1 MAYFIFT
8 NNSDNIEGT
17 LYRIAENQFD
27 LDNLNIDKSIYKII
41 EDSQLNFEDVKCG
54 LKTVLKYNNNTI
66 IYENAPA
73 ILIKDKINKNGIM
86 IRSAKEELN
95 DIVSSYKEQIKQ
107 FIKNNPNHLLLNR
120 WNNYYNQLNSLNLDN
135 ITYPF
140 TKTLEQY
147 FKDQNQTYLNPL
159 QIP

>member
-120 WNNYYNQLNSLNLDN
+120 WNNYYNQ
-135 ITYPF
+135 
-140 TKTLEQY
+140 
-147 FKDQNQTYLNPL
+147 
-159 QIP
+159 

>member
-95 DIVSSYKEQIKQ
+95 DIVSSYKEQ
-107 FIKNNPNHLLLNR
+107 
-120 WNNYYNQLNSLNLDN
+120 
-135 ITYPF
+135 
-140 TKTLEQY
+140 
-147 FKDQNQTYLNPL
+147 
-159 QIP
+159 